1 MKYLFKKGLV
11 SCALAASLSI
21 TAQAAPVALELA
33 LVIDV
38 SGSISAA
45 EYALQR
51 QGYVNAF
58 SDPTIQANIL
68 SFAPSGGIAVGVF
81 QFSTDATQ
89 VINWTL
95 IDDAGD
101 LTSFIGSLNAMS
113 RSTTIGANTD
123 VSDGMNIGIAGI
135 TGNGYEG
142 ARLVID
148 VSGDGVDNVGGVG
161 GVIAARNN
169 AQLQSIV
176 INGLPIGP
184 ASVAT
189 FYQTN
194 VITTTGFLEPAASF
208 ADFGDAVTRKIGREI
223 IGGGDDPLP
232 LPGVAW
238 MLGAGLL
245 GLGTLVKRTHAA

>member
-1 MKYLFKKGLV
+1 MKDLLRKGLV
-11 SCALAASLSI
+11 SCAIAASLGV
-21 TAQAAPVALELA
+21 TAQATPVALELA

-38 SGSISAA
+38 SGSINAA

-58 SDPTIQANIL
+58 SDPTVQANIL

-101 LTSFIGSLNAMS
+101 LTSFIANLNGMS
-113 RSTTIGANTD
+113 RSTTIGTNTD
-123 VSDGMNIGIAGI
+123 VSDGMNIGITGI
-135 TGNGYEG
+135 NGNGYEG
-142 ARLVID
+142 TRLVID
-148 VSGDGVDNVGGVG
+148 ISGDGVDNVGGVG
-161 GVIAARNN
+161 GVTSARNA
-169 AQLQSIV
+169 AQLQGIV

-184 ASVAT
+184 ASITT

-194 VITTTGFLEPAASF
+194 VITNTGFVEPAATF
-208 ADFGDAVTRKIGREI
+208 ADFNDAVTRKIGREI
-223 IGGGDDPLP
+223 TGGGDDPLP

-245 GLGTLVKRTHAA
+245 GLGSVVKRKQSR